1 MEEVEFRALVK
12 DSKKKLKYSE
22 VDALL
27 RKRNGSKKDNLEI
40 VKQYLSNGGSIN
52 QRNQFGGTL
61 LHVASANGNKEIVQ
75 LLLSKEAKVNVKNN
89 SGLTP
94 LGLALKFKR
103 SEVSKLLRE
112 YGAKTGEEIK
122 TE

>member
-1 MEEVEFRALVK
+1 M
-12 DSKKKLKYSE
+12 
-22 VDALL
+22 
-27 RKRNGSKKDNLEI
+27 
-40 VKQYLSNGGSIN
+40 
-52 QRNQFGGTL
+52 
-61 LHVASANGNKEIVQ
+61 ASVNGNKEIVQ